1 MSCETDMDMRTDE
14 TRDPH
19 LDAALEQ
26 LRRGMATVDT
36 PRCVEQELMQA
47 FARQHRKPRW
57 YQRIAPAR
65 WAMAGGLASAV
76 ALAVAVL
83 LATPPLQPG
92 GNGAQLMN
100 GDGGGDFIAI
110 ESLDTIEQ
118 EQNPRMI
125 EADLPGTELASLGVP
140 VTPENA
146 GESVRAEM
154 LVSADGRPLAFRLS
168 SIQ

>member
-1 MSCETDMDMRTDE
+1 MSCETDMDMRTGE
-14 TRDPH
+14 TPDPR
-19 LDAALEQ
+19 LDAALEE
-26 LRRGMATVDT
+26 LRRGMATLDA
-36 PRCVEQELMQA
+36 PPSVENELMRA
-47 FARQHRKPRW
+47 FARQHRQPRW

-65 WAMAGGLASAV
+65 WAMAGGLAGAM

-83 LATPPLQPG
+83 LATQPLQPG
-92 GNGAQLMN
+92 ANGAQPMY
-100 GDGGGDFIAI
+100 GDGGDFIAI
-110 ESLDTIEQ
+110 ESLDVIEQ
-118 EQNPRMI
+118 ELNPRMI
-125 EADLPGTELASLGVP
+125 EADLPRTELASLGVP